1 MESQKYTV
9 SVQEFNKRLLKLA
22 SELYEITGNERFE
35 RFVEYVNNELEIGKS
50 TSILYRFIQEA
61 EPEHY
66 ARVAQGDRSIINTG
80 TAHNIDLRI
89 LTELR
94 NVFSDLHLSN
104 QDVVFKYV
112 QQIFKIAS
120 FVKENYLPELIR
132 DSI

>member
-66 ARVAQGDRSIINTG
+66 ASVAQGDYQHWYST
-80 TAHNIDLRI
+80 
-89 LTELR
+89 
-94 NVFSDLHLSN
+94 
-104 QDVVFKYV
+104 QY
-112 QQIFKIAS
+112 
-120 FVKENYLPELIR
+120 
-132 DSI
+132 